1 MEMLLKHGNIVVMCF
16 LLDWKVDVHDNVE
29 LITGLVCVWGES
41 YRALPYKDLFPL
53 VYNYI

>member
-16 LLDWKVDVHDNVE
+16 LLDWKVDVHGNVE
-29 LITGLVCVWGES
+29 LITGLVGVWDES